1 MSFII
6 VKKDEK
12 TKLTLLTTASL
23 LGIAVSPAL
32 AGNLAEPFV
41 PQSPIPMAP
50 PIMVKT
56 VGDWTGF
63 YAGGSLGYADA
74 SDDTAAF
81 DADGVT
87 YGLHGGYDYDFG
99 TVVIGAELEISGF
112 DVVDGANSIDT
123 VTRAKLRAGYDA
135 GAFMPYVTPAIAD
148 LDVDGL
154 NLSDSLNLSD
164 TGAEYGLGMDYKYSD
179 DPYRWRSPP
188 ARIR

>member
-12 TKLTLLTTASL
+12 MKLTLLTTAAL
-23 LGIAVSPAL
+23 LGISVSPAL
-32 AGNLAEPFV
+32 AGNLDEPLV

-50 PIMVKT
+50 PIMVNT
-56 VGDWTGF
+56 GGDWTGF

-87 YGLHGGYDYDFG
+87 YGLHGGYDYDVG

-123 VTRAKLRAGYDA
+123 VTRAKLRAAYDA
-135 GAFMPYVTPAIAD
+135 GAFMPYVTAGIAD

-154 NLSDSLNLSD
+154 NLSD
-164 TGAEYGLGMDYKYSD
+164 TGAVYGLGMDYKYSD